1 MTVYGRTNYINY
13 YNKNVYYKLSLQ
25 QDKIVMNIIILVE
38 EEEFKKKI
46 IIIIPWYNRYRYSHQ
61 LTASSET

>member
-38 EEEFKKKI
+38 EEEFKKII
-46 IIIIPWYNRYRYSHQ
+46 IIIIPWYNRYSHQ

>member
-25 QDKIVMNIIILVE
+25 QDKIVMNIIILVVE

-46 IIIIPWYNRYRYSHQ
+46 IIIIIIIIKK
-61 LTASSET
+61 